1 VALPLLQPGT
11 MRQPGVP
18 YAGQDGVVERP
29 TESAGAERLR
39 VEMFAMA
46 ELSPDAEIAV
56 PALGSDQDGFRQ
68 FYESALPRVY
78 GYLLRRCE
86 SVSVAEDL
94 VQETFLAAVLE
105 LRKRRAIDAPMAW
118 IFGIARHKLLDH
130 YRRLERRPQLTA
142 EDEMSP
148 APAERDDRV
157 LSALAAVPPSQRIA
171 LVLRHADGLSV
182 SEVAAT
188 LGRSV
193 EAVESL
199 LSRGRSGFRRA
210 YGESAL

>member
-1 VALPLLQPGT
+1 
-11 MRQPGVP
+11 MI
-18 YAGQDGVVERP
+18 
-29 TESAGAERLR
+29 
-39 VEMFAMA
+39 AMA
-46 ELSPDAEIAV
+46 DLSPDGEIAV
-56 PALGSDQDGFRQ
+56 PLASDQDGFRR
-68 FYESALPRVY
+68 FYEAALPWVY

-94 VQETFLAAVLE
+94 AQETFLAAVLE
-105 LRKRRAIDAPMAW
+105 LRKRRAVDAPMAW

-130 YRRLERRPQLTA
+130 YRRLERRPQLSA
-142 EDEMSP
+142 EDVLMP

-182 SEVAAT
+182 PEVAAA